1 MTTPHKCAEILRA
14 IADGKP
20 VQFRLTNTVCKEW
33 EDLDT
38 NASFSIFQGLAVE
51 YRIKPK
57 PLIKK
62 WRWVVVEPSKTLSIT
77 NSHYSDPKDW
87 EQKFGLGY
95 KLLQKIDSTMI
106 EVEQDD

>member
-1 MTTPHKCAEILRA
+1 MTTPHKCAEVLRA

-20 VQFRLTNTVCKEW
+20 VQFRLTNSFDKEW

-38 NASFSIFQGLAVE
+38 SASFSILQGLAVE

-57 PLIKK
+57 PKVKK
-62 WRWVVVEPSKTLSIT
+62 YRWVFSDSCSGLEISSEHYLADGSDWPSGHNLI
-77 NSHYSDPKDW
+77 
-87 EQKFGLGY
+87 
-95 KLLQKIDSTMI
+95 QKIDSTMI

>member
-20 VQFRLTNTVCKEW
+20 VQFRLTNTARKKW

-38 NASFSIFQGLAVE
+38 STSFSIFQGLAVE

-62 WRWVVVEPSKTLSIT
+62 WRWVIT
-77 NSHYSDPKDW
+77 AQNGELFITEDHYSDSSDL
-87 EQKFGLGY
+87 ESKFCFGY
-95 KLLQKIDSTMI
+95 KVTQKIDSTMI